1 MVLLVIISSCWEEL
15 NVGDLTPLVKPQAL
29 SMDLSSHNNDVMVVE
44 RTGDW
49 LETKSILIPSGGGG
63 PLPNPKESNSERPNR
78 KPKRPPAPPSS
89 TKPLG
94 LGPKSNTELNID
106 LRSSR
111 KSANLHPKDSS
122 QRSSVRQKEKENAV
136 VPSAAAKLC
145 LSEEQHLRKL
155 MANLEGDNTLGFLK
169 AKDDFKASL
178 PFSGKIYR

>member
-1 MVLLVIISSCWEEL
+1 
-15 NVGDLTPLVKPQAL
+15 
-29 SMDLSSHNNDVMVVE
+29 MDLSSHNNDVMVIE

-63 PLPNPKESNSERPNR
+63 PLPNPKESSSERPNR

-89 TKPLG
+89 SKPLG

-136 VPSAAAKLC
+136 VPSAAAKLY

-169 AKDDFKASL
+169 AKDDFKANL
-178 PFSGKIYR
+178 PFSGKIYRRVIYL